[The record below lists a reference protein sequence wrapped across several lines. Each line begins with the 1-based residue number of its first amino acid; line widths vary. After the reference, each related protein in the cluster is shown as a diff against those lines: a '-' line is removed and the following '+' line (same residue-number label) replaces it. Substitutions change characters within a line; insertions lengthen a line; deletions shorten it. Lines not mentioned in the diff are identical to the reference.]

1 MNRLDKKMLIL
12 NAVPLVYMVLIMI
25 TRGSAFDFHL
35 LLEQNPKFD
44 NFIVICVLGC
54 LIVAPSMLLSS
65 YYHKLK
71 AEEDAVYF
79 PFVYSGGIFVTVTLT
94 LMMYLGVFL
103 PQLFIIPVFVAL
115 VYLFGIILLRR
126 LAEKALRE

>member
-12 NAVPLVYMVLIMI
+12 NAVPLVYMVLLMT

-35 LLEQNPKFD
+35 LFEQNPKFD

-54 LIVAPSMLLSS
+54 LVVAPSMLLSS

-71 AEEDAVYF
+71 SEEDAVYL
-79 PFVYSGGIFVTVTLT
+79 PFVYSGIIFLTVTFT
-94 LMMYLGVFL
+94 LMMYLRVFL
-103 PQLFIIPVFVAL
+103 PQLFIIPAFIAL
-115 VYLFGIILLRR
+115 VYLFGIILFRK
-126 LAEKALRE
+126 LAQKALR